1 MQHTRRRTIFR
12 RRLSSTTDYR
22 RRLRLLKSGMPRAVV
37 RVSNKRTTAQ
47 ITSNHKD
54 GAVVIATLTGSAHS
68 SRYGWPAALSK
79 KSVPAS
85 YLVGF
90 ALGKAALAAGHDE
103 AVLDIG
109 LAASTPGNRVYA
121 ALRGMVDAGLEVPHG
136 EDVLP
141 DDDRVNGAHIDES
154 IADKVEACRT
164 TIEEAY

>member
-1 MQHTRRRTIFR
+1 MPGLGGSKLFEFLAVKISVNSGFR
-12 RRLSSTTDYR
+12 NLLQRRLD
-22 RRLRLLKSGMPRAVV
+22 
-37 RVSNKRTTAQ
+37 
-47 ITSNHKD
+47 
-54 GAVVIATLTGSAHS
+54 
-68 SRYGWPAALSK
+68 LS
-79 KSVPAS
+79 V
-85 YLVGF
+85 
-90 ALGKAALAAGHDE
+90 E
-103 AVLDIG
+103 IG

>member
-12 RRLSSTTDYR
+12 RRLSATTDYR

-37 RVSNKRTTAQ
+37 RVSNTRTMAQ
-47 ITSNHKD
+47 ITTYHAD
-54 GAVVIATLTGSAHS
+54 GDLVAATVTGGDLV
-68 SRYGWPAALSK
+68 SRFGWPADLSK

-90 ALGKAALAAGHDE
+90 ALGKAALAAGHEE

-121 ALRGMVDAGLEVPHG
+121 APRGLGDAGLEVPHG

-141 DDDRVNGAHIDES
+141 DDERINGAHIDES
-154 IADKVEACRT
+154 MADKVEACRT

>member
-12 RRLSSTTDYR
+12 RRLSATTDYR
-22 RRLRLLKSGMPRAVV
+22 RRLRLLKSGMPRAVI
-37 RVSNKRTTAQ
+37 RISNTRTTAQ
-47 ITSNHKD
+47 ITSYHKD
-54 GAVVIATLTGSAHS
+54 GDVVVATVTGSDLT
-68 SRYGWPAALSK
+68 SRYGWPEDLSK

-141 DDDRVNGAHIDES
+141 EDERVNGAHIDES

-164 TIEEAY
+164 SIEEAY

>member
-37 RVSNKRTTAQ
+37 RVSNTRTTAQ
-47 ITSNHKD
+47 ITSYHKD
-54 GAVVIATLTGSAHS
+54 GDVVVATVTGSDLS
-68 SRYGWPAALSK
+68 SRYGWPADLSK

-109 LAASTPGNRVYA
+109 LAAS
-121 ALRGMVDAGLEVPHG
+121 
-136 EDVLP
+136 
-141 DDDRVNGAHIDES
+141 I
-154 IADKVEACRT
+154 
-164 TIEEAY
+164 

>member
-12 RRLSSTTDYR
+12 RRLSATTDYR

-37 RVSNKRTTAQ
+37 RVSNTRTTAQ
-47 ITSNHKD
+47 ITSYHKD
-54 GAVVIATLTGSAHS
+54 GDVVVATVTGSDLS
-68 SRYGWPAALSK
+68 SRYGWPADLSK

-121 ALRGMVDAGLEVPHG
+121 ALRGMVDSGLEVPHG

>member
-12 RRLSSTTDYR
+12 RRLSATTDYR

-37 RVSNKRTTAQ
+37 RVSNTRTTAQ
-47 ITSNHKD
+47 ITTYHAD
-54 GAVVIATLTGSAHS
+54 GDLVAATMTGGDLV
-68 SRYGWPAALSK
+68 SRFGWPADLSK

-90 ALGKAALAAGHDE
+90 ALGKAALAAGHEE

-136 EDVLP
+136 EDARPSGQGVVCLEQS
-141 DDDRVNGAHIDES
+141 H
-154 IADKVEACRT
+154 
-164 TIEEAY
+164 

>member
-12 RRLSSTTDYR
+12 RRLSATTDYR

-37 RVSNKRTTAQ
+37 RVSNTRTTAQ
-47 ITSNHKD
+47 ITSYHKD
-54 GAVVIATLTGSAHS
+54 GDVVVATVTGSDLS
-68 SRYGWPAALSK
+68 SRDGGPADLSQ